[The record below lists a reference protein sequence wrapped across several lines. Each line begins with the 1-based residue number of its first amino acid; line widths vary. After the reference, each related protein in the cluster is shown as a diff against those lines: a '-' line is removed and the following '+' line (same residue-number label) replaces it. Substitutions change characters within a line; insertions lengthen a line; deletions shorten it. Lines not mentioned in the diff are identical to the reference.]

1 MQALSNVYDFKK
13 YNLYTDSTDKYNFI
27 THFLYPNNINIFQ
40 SYIDNDY
47 VLKYPQN
54 FLIAIYPVYKL
65 YWKNLFICYNQNKNI
80 IYLDNQDIYSTSIEI
95 VNDFLIGG
103 IYINTNNNIIIK
115 SNKSTITYSAYAYA
129 TILYNIPIRLGDL
142 NNNQILGIVESS
154 NILGI
159 LSDNKNVK
167 FPKFINNIN
176 LEKSILFRLSESN
189 LRSTHPDIQ
198 LKLFDLFIN
207 RLNSIVS
214 GGTGTG
220 KTSIVPKIIW
230 WFNFLFD
237 GYNMFNNKINNLNV
251 SNFIFDT
258 DINQRNVLL
267 SLPRKAIINST
278 AVNYIKSLGYNNISG
293 TPVII
298 KYKDIKLYKEYY
310 NNKSNFYTNLLLCV
324 NRLSINNL
332 KKSSVVIIDEI
343 HEHNRYADICI
354 AVSYFLKKKLNIRN
368 IILIS
373 ATIEY
378 EIENIL
384 RFFKNKI
391 INIYIPGITLFN
403 VIEIENLSDSV
414 DKLLL
419 ENSPPVGYSAIIF
432 CETVNKIIN
441 IKTYLENIITNPI
454 YKFYAIHGKVEN
466 ISDILHKIETNKKY
480 IHVIIS
486 TNYLESSITISN
498 AKLVIDNGK
507 EYRKEFIDGKI
518 TYITESMYKQRKGRV
533 GRVSRGIYIRTYT
546 KNNLNTNFK
555 HINYQ
560 YLWDYILIFKYYRL
574 NIKTDYFVIPDNLD
588 RIDKTVDYMKS
599 IGIDID
605 KNINNIYRIFNKY
618 EINMLEYFI
627 IYLYGT
633 DSEISLLNTY
643 DKNELEIPLKLYNL
657 YIKMNVKLKL
667 ISKYKNNITFIFSF
681 VNNVYDGPQF
691 FKFNTSDKTIIF
703 DKNKIFYMKSENP
716 LIIMSS

>member
-1 MQALSNVYDFKK
+1 M
-13 YNLYTDSTDKYNFI
+13 
-27 THFLYPNNINIFQ
+27 
-40 SYIDNDY
+40 
-47 VLKYPQN
+47 
-54 FLIAIYPVYKL
+54 
-65 YWKNLFICYNQNKNI
+65 
-80 IYLDNQDIYSTSIEI
+80 
-95 VNDFLIGG
+95 
-103 IYINTNNNIIIK
+103 
-115 SNKSTITYSAYAYA
+115 
-129 TILYNIPIRLGDL
+129 
-142 NNNQILGIVESS
+142 
-154 NILGI
+154 
-159 LSDNKNVK
+159 
-167 FPKFINNIN
+167 
-176 LEKSILFRLSESN
+176 
-189 LRSTHPDIQ
+189 
-198 LKLFDLFIN
+198 
-207 RLNSIVS
+207 
-214 GGTGTG
+214 
-220 KTSIVPKIIW
+220 
-230 WFNFLFD
+230 
-237 GYNMFNNKINNLNV
+237 
-251 SNFIFDT
+251 
-258 DINQRNVLL
+258 
-267 SLPRKAIINST
+267 
-278 AVNYIKSLGYNNISG
+278 
-293 TPVII
+293 
-298 KYKDIKLYKEYY
+298 
-310 NNKSNFYTNLLLCV
+310 
-324 NRLSINNL
+324 
-332 KKSSVVIIDEI
+332 
-343 HEHNRYADICI
+343 
-354 AVSYFLKKKLNIRN
+354 
-368 IILIS
+368 IS